1 MKFRIKLW
9 AFIIIA
15 MTTNCV
21 HTVKEEP
28 KKVNDEYLNN
38 VIKILKENSIESPKI
53 NWDLLVIDLN
63 MRYPTISENNTRFH
77 SINWVLKEYGFKHHS
92 YMPHKFVIRW
102 KNQSNNALNENTQNQ
117 FKYPEGKLVQSNIGY
132 INIPQIM
139 SGDSIRLELYAR
151 KTQEELKR
159 LVDIGAKNWIVD
171 LTQNQGG
178 NMWPM
183 LAGIGPLLGDGKL
196 GSFNAING
204 EEISFWYYKDG
215 KAYESEGDSIRYS
228 VQTHEIIDNLAIDK
242 IAILQS
248 ENTASSGE
256 AVLVSFLGKKNIKTF
271 GRKTATYSTSNK
283 EFELPDSSL
292 LWVTTSIFTDR
303 KSNSYPNGI
312 VPMEIVEDDSL
323 LLNKAIFWL
332 NKKSN

>member
-1 MKFRIKLW
+1 MKFKITLW
-9 AFIIIA
+9 AFIVIA
-15 MTTNCV
+15 MTTSCE
-21 HTVKEEP
+21 HAVKEEP
-28 KKVNDEYLNN
+28 KRVNDEYLNN
-38 VIKILKENSIESPKI
+38 VINILKENSIEAHEI

-63 MRYPTISENNTRFH
+63 MRYPTILANNTKFH
-77 SINWVLKEYGFKHHS
+77 AINWVLKEYGFKHHS
-92 YMPHKFVIRW
+92 YMPHKFVKRW
-102 KNQSNNALNENTQNQ
+102 KNQSGNAPDEYTQNQ
-117 FKYPEGKLVQSNIGY
+117 FKYPVGKLLQSNIGY

-151 KTQEELKR
+151 TTQEELKR
-159 LVDIGAKNWIVD
+159 LVDIGAKNWVVD

-204 EEISFWYYKDG
+204 EEISIWYYKDG

-242 IAILQS
+242 IAVLQS

-271 GRKTATYSTSNK
+271 GRKSATYSTSNK

-292 LWVTTSIFTDR
+292 LWVTTSIFT
-303 KSNSYPNGI
+303 KI
-312 VPMEIVEDDSL
+312 KL
-323 LLNKAIFWL
+323 L
-332 NKKSN
+332 S